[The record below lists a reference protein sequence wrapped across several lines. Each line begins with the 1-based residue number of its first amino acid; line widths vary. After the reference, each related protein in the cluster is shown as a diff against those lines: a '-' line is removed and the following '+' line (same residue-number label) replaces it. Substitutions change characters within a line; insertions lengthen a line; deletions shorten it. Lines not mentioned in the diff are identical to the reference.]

1 MRIRTL
7 MIVMLLLAVTS
18 YVFAQDIP
26 EPQIVEVP
34 AADGLALI
42 GDFYGTDSPAPAVLL
57 MHMYNRNRGDWEPLI
72 SPLLEA
78 GYAVLA
84 VDLRGFGETKG
95 SQDWEAATGDVQTW
109 LDWLREQPNVRPEA
123 VSIIGAS
130 IGANLTLIGCAND
143 EQCVTAV
150 ALSPGLN
157 YQGLEPESFVTDG
170 LRERSALL
178 IAAQGDRESSTAVK
192 TMVGS
197 ARGEVGLQLYTGSP
211 HGTAMFT
218 PRLQDRVL
226 KLIVDWLVEHTPAVE
241 G

>member
-1 MRIRTL
+1 MRIRIL
-7 MIVMLLLAVTS
+7 MIVMLLLAITS
-18 YVFAQDIP
+18 YTFAQDV
-26 EPQIVEVP
+26 PQRVEVP

-57 MHMYNRNRGDWEPLI
+57 MHMYGRNRGDWEPLI

-78 GYAVLA
+78 GYAVLT
-84 VDLRGFGETKG
+84 VDLRGFGETG
-95 SQDWEAATGDVQTW
+95 SNEDWEAATGDVQTW
-109 LDWLREQPNVRPEA
+109 LNWLREQPNVRPEA

-130 IGANLTLIGCAND
+130 IGSNLALIGCAND

-178 IAAQGDRESSTAVK
+178 IAAQGDRESSMAVK

-241 G
+241 A